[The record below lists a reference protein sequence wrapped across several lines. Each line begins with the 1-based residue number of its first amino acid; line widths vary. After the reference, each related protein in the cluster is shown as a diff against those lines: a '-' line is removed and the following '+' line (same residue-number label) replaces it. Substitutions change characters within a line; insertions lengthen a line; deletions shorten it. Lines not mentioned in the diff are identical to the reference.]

1 MDIYELINLH
11 LAILDNLIIK
21 EKNNYINDET
31 EIKINNLKD

>member
-11 LAILDNLIIK
+11 LEILDNLIIK